1 MLRSGEEYLASIRD
15 GRRVMCGGELIE
27 DLTSHEKTQGYSQQ
41 VAEFY
46 DIHLDPEHQ
55 PYLTFVDE
63 SGIRRGDVISE
74 MNRAP
79 VRNVQDY
86 ERLLRSVNK
95 GSSILF
101 LVKRRG
107 TTIYI
112 AVKV

>member
-63 SGIRRGDVISE
+63 SGIRRAKHW
-74 MNRAP
+74 MLP
-79 VRNVQDY
+79 RNKKEAI
-86 ERLLRSVNK
+86 ERR
-95 GSSILF
+95 
-101 LVKRRG
+101 
-107 TTIYI
+107 
-112 AVKV
+112 